1 MEELLLGFLV
11 SVIAG
16 VVSYYICKWLE
27 GDDYTAPAQRH
38 KPPYI
43 NGIEIPQRRHP
54 LGYFVFAAYGIA
66 RIP

>member
-27 GDDYTAPAQRH
+27 GDD
-38 KPPYI
+38 
-43 NGIEIPQRRHP
+43 
-54 LGYFVFAAYGIA
+54 
-66 RIP
+66 

>member
-27 GDDYTAPAQRH
+27 GD
-38 KPPYI
+38 
-43 NGIEIPQRRHP
+43 E
-54 LGYFVFAAYGIA
+54 
-66 RIP
+66 